1 MTLARI
7 IIDSAFF
14 SFMLLIE
21 DEKLDDHLTY
31 PDFLALVHEY
41 WVPFENDRHELQ
53 EAFDILDPQNK
64 SKLMVD
70 EFVYLL
76 KTCDWPDEE
85 IELLLSQ
92 VSCADGY
99 FLYDGND
106 YECI

>member
-1 MTLARI
+1 MN
-7 IIDSAFF
+7 F
-14 SFMLLIE
+14 SYWIL
-21 DEKLDDHLTY
+21 DEKKDDHLQFV
-31 PDFLALVHEY
+31 DFLSIVHEY
-41 WVPFENDRHELQ
+41 WVPIEDDRAKLQ

-64 SKLMVD
+64 SKLIVD

-99 FLYDGND
+99 FLHDGNYD
-106 YECI
+106 QINSDFFLDIDST